1 MAILLPK
8 KRRRMKKVLL
18 AVAVTLAIGVTACT
32 PSKVDGGVE
41 GVLTKQPYIF
51 GSGGVDPTPIKTG
64 LTWTALST
72 KVDRYNTKPVRYT
85 ENFIDLTASDNV
97 AIDFDSYLT
106 LKIISGKTP
115 KLHELSGKNWYVN
128 KVQDYYRQAVR
139 NELRTR
145 SSIDLRTN
153 PQVITETQTIILDI
167 MQKYIAEIELPVK
180 VVKVVTGKVIPP
192 NELLKE
198 AAKTAAEKQKI
209 KTQEAR
215 ILTEEKRALAE
226 TNAALADKAYA
237 DEFNMNTEQFL
248 RNKQLDIM
256 AMAVETGEVNLII
269 NASNAQP
276 MFKVGK

>member
-1 MAILLPK
+1 
-8 KRRRMKKVLL
+8 MKKLL
-18 AVAVTLAIGVTACT
+18 LTVAVTLAVGTTACT
-32 PSKVDGGVE
+32 PSKVAGGEE
-41 GVLTKQPYIF
+41 GVMTKQPYIF
-51 GSGGVDPTPIKTG
+51 GSGGVDPTPISTG
-64 LTWTALST
+64 LQYTALST
-72 KVDRYNTKPVRYT
+72 KVDRYNIKAVRYT
-85 ENFIDLTASDNV
+85 ENFVDLTASDNV

-115 KLHELSGKNWYVN
+115 KLHELSGKDWYKN

-167 MQKYIAEIELPVK
+167 MQKYIADIDLPVK

-256 AMAVETGEVNLII
+256 AKAVETGEVNLIM

-276 MFKVGK
+276 IFKVGK